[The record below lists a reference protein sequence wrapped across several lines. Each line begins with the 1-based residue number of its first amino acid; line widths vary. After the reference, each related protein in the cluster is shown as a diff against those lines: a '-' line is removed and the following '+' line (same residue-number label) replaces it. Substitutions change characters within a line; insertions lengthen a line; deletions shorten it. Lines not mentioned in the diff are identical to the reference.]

1 MTNKSEDANLVYWD
15 LTSARAFGRMFKRP
29 SRPLIIVLA
38 VWLTISLGFVFPGR
52 LADYQ
57 LHPIILI
64 DGNAAFTVADGVTSG
79 TGTGTHPYI
88 IENWNITH
96 PSDSVSNYYAILIR
110 NTNAYFTIRNV

>member
-1 MTNKSEDANLVYWD
+1 MTNESEDANLVYWD

-52 LADYQ
+52 SADYQ

-79 TGTGTHPYI
+79 TGTSTHPYI